1 MVNRAED
8 REQIATGEEDDLRRA
23 LDKMLSDSGLRI
35 FKAPGW
41 DGGNKGFAAVR
52 SLADDPVV
60 VDALRAGASNRELA
74 ENLSVNVHTIAKIRT
89 ALLKR
94 GVISKRSGGGR
105 PIKYTNEVIATV
117 LGLHS
122 RGLRPGAISRKAS
135 VSRDAVVMIIR
146 REIARGRAKP
156 REFVYAEAA

>member
-1 MVNRAED
+1 M
-8 REQIATGEEDDLRRA
+8 TSEEDDLRAA

-41 DGGNKGFAAVR
+41 DGGNNGFAAVR

-74 ENLSVNVHTIAKIRT
+74 ENLSVSVHTIAKIRT

-94 GVISKRSGGGR
+94 GVIERRRLGGR
-105 PIKYTNEVIATV
+105 PIKYTPAIIATV
-117 LGLHS
+117 TRMYSSGMTVWN
-122 RGLRPGAISRKAS
+122 ISKRAS
-135 VSRDAVVMIIR
+135 VPRDAVSIIIR
-146 REIARGRAKP
+146 RERARQRTVGL
-156 REFVYAEAA
+156 AEAA